1 MSAAPQLCRQ
11 VLSCLTRQPQL
22 LAMQQLPL
30 LQQLALGHVNDML
43 NSPADCGTIRSYAR
57 LPGATAKPSDMACPT
72 LLSPAFAAPSRSTI
86 GFVFGT
92 LRT

>member
-22 LAMQQLPL
+22 LALQQLPL
-30 LQQLALGHVNDML
+30 LQQLALGHLNGFS

-57 LPGATAKPSDMACPT
+57 LPGATTAKAADMACPA
-72 LLSPAFAAPSRSTI
+72 LLSPAFTAPSRSTI
-86 GFVFGT
+86 GFVYQLYT
-92 LRT
+92 